1 MAESATCVCHFLS
14 LQLFLGLCSSS
25 TLFARMAGVPHGL
38 EQGLE
43 VSTAQEELVRL
54 NLLVKSLNSSFEG
67 VSGHREMTQLNAEVR
82 RQMEAMRRLLKVLR
96 DLANRQ
102 KDPDLVKM
110 LMNDVE
116 NHNDQITSLQVRR
129 LNSGDIFL

>member
-1 MAESATCVCHFLS
+1 MS
-14 LQLFLGLCSSS
+14 G
-25 TLFARMAGVPHGL
+25 GPHGL

-43 VSTAQEELVRL
+43 VSTAQEELV
-54 NLLVKSLNSSFEG
+54 KSLNSGFEG

-96 DLANRQ
+96 DLAVRQ

-116 NHNDQITSLQVRR
+116 NHADQITSLQVRCVHFFDT
-129 LNSGDIFL
+129 LTLTMTFTKHA